1 MLLNPRIDCLTL
13 QILRDIDELLG
24 FLSEI
29 QDLYD
34 IDVMELL
41 GRACLL
47 LKLLLCLRVETCDRD
62 ELQGNQFA
70 RAVISG
76 LVNNRCAGSA
86 QFSRCTIVVGGDAV
100 VPKESCLFH
109 IVPSPY
115 GKSP

>member
-1 MLLNPRIDCLTL
+1 MGVDPSVERLTF
-13 QILRDIDELLG
+13 QILRDVDELLG

-62 ELQGNQFA
+62 ELQGNWFA
-70 RAVISG
+70 RAAIFG
-76 LVNNRCAGSA
+76 LVRICVPYCAVA
-86 QFSRCTIVVGGDAV
+86 LRRE
-100 VPKESCLFH
+100 P
-109 IVPSPY
+109 
-115 GKSP
+115 